1 MFELFSSRTHPI
13 DLDEKF
19 HLFGRSN
26 ILRVIYWDCFFGEI
40 ENLENGLII
49 ECGVGRGRSL
59 IILLALA
66 EFYANLNSREK
77 RKIYALDSFIGFP
90 EPSSYDFSAR
100 NPKRGEWSSSPS
112 GKYKYGSEFLKEV
125 LLESEVNLDKLHIV
139 EGFFEESLGLIPD
152 APISLLHLDGDLYES
167 YKSPLLKLAMRIQV
181 GGLVILDDF
190 QANKTTEGDP
200 FPGARLAVEE
210 FLSENVNFE
219 FLISIC
225 GTPYLRRNF

>member
-1 MFELFSSRTHPI
+1 M
-13 DLDEKF
+13 
-19 HLFGRSN
+19 
-26 ILRVIYWDCFFGEI
+26 
-40 ENLENGLII
+40 

-59 IILLALA
+59 IILLALE
-66 EFYANLNSREK
+66 EFFANLKSREK
-77 RKIYALDSFIGFP
+77 REIYGLDSFAGFP
-90 EPSSYDFSAR
+90 EPSSYDFSDR
-100 NPKRGEWSSSPS
+100 NPKKGEWSSSPS
-112 GKYKYGSEFLKEV
+112 GKYKYTSEFLNEV
-125 LLESEVNLDKLHIV
+125 FLESEVNFDNLHIV
-139 EGFFEESLGLIPD
+139 GGFFEESLGLISD

-167 YKSPLLKLAMRIQV
+167 YKSPLLKLGMRIQV

-190 QANKTTEGDP
+190 LANKTTEGDS